1 MYRQTKNYENLQKRI
16 FDGVGEYGIPQIEPT
31 QHKECE
37 WIGFN
42 YARSEKNR
50 TGKGVHF
57 FLDDYQFNSVWRYP
71 DKYLDMVAVPAR
83 YVRKQIPY
91 GILGPLAVQVAGYV
105 RDTDIECA

>member
-1 MYRQTKNYENLQKRI
+1 MAAAIRATYSI
-16 FDGVGEYGIPQIEPT
+16 FGL
-31 QHKECE
+31 C
-37 WIGFN
+37 
-42 YARSEKNR
+42 A
-50 TGKGVHF
+50 
-57 FLDDYQFNSVWRYP
+57 P